1 MNKYDDVW
9 KAALSMI
16 REQVTEVMYNTWFQD
31 HLDVEEINTEL
42 RIIYMGFKTSLD
54 PDLFAG
60 VINDRYLPLLQEI
73 FKEICCIKNAFK

>member
-16 REQVTEVMYNTWFQD
+16 KEQVTEVMYNTWFQD

-42 RIIYMGFKTSLD
+42 RII
-54 PDLFAG
+54 
-60 VINDRYLPLLQEI
+60 
-73 FKEICCIKNAFK
+73 